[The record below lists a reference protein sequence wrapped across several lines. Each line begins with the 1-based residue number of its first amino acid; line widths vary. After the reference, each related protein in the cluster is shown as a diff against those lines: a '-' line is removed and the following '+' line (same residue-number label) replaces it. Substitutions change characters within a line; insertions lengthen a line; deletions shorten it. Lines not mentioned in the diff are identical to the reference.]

1 MRTRPKAQCEQQRN
15 GTCVYVCACVYAC
28 VCVPPFW
35 LTLSCLVR
43 RVVVVVADAA
53 TAAHTH
59 THIRKYCEKV
69 RV

>member
-1 MRTRPKAQCEQQRN
+1 MRTRPKAQCDQLPR
-15 GTCVYVCACVYAC
+15 VC

-43 RVVVVVADAA
+43 RVVVVVVVVVSLR
-53 TAAHTH
+53 TPQQQLAHSHTRTH
-59 THIRKYCEKV
+59 THKCREKV